1 MLLALESLNLVLEMQ
16 GIMHSI
22 ELHLAGKVLD
32 TNCLAKTIKMS
43 MTGNQYFLSS
53 FLIIL
58 NSMYVA
64 LAIVCVIK
72 PI

>member
-16 GIMHSI
+16 GIIHSI
-22 ELHLAGKVLD
+22 ELHLAGKVLY
-32 TNCLAKTIKMS
+32 TNRLAKTIKMI